1 MEPWMI
7 DMLAGNGGGS
17 HDLEM
22 HGTNAGGS
30 HDVQV
35 VETQYGSPQEEQVF
49 REARQGRMMK
59 ERAHFSKTRENGLV
73 WEPGMHP
80 YIDVRNVAV

>member
-1 MEPWMI
+1 MQ
-7 DMLAGNGGGS
+7 ANGGGS

-49 REARQGRMMK
+49 REARQGRMTK
-59 ERAHFSKTRENGLV
+59 EQAHFSKKRENDLV